1 MILEF
6 KNIANDSYL
15 PNIYV
20 HFTKLPIGL
29 YIQVILMDR
38 KSVFAIVAAVIIVV
52 AAVGAYAV
60 INNGNNGTEKEK
72 VQYDPSKGWYSWD
85 PTVIKYPTG
94 KLSFSPQ
101 LIDTVESMYKSV
113 YGELPDYSKY
123 TADMVPS
130 DFLSYDSMV
139 FNDTEDQV
147 TVISQIRVASG
158 SSDYKQLAVTLDKGT
173 NKLIT
178 VGSNAAL
185 LKMMFAESMT
195 DSEAQAKVWDIVY
208 GLDSSAFPGG
218 SVDLEKTYNMPVPS
232 TVTKVSST
240 YYLVKNIDEYTG
252 YVNDVTK
259 TGDNLVLMFSGAL
272 GNSYADLKPFYDMLS
287 SANVNNTGNAYLVG
301 TFSTDL
307 SDVFSGIEILGA
319 MFDVKDVAHKYID
332 SLRLKFWAMHTES
345 ANSGKDY
352 TVYIESAGGTAAG
365 KGTIINDVVTNVLSL
380 TNIFDHEQW
389 QKMSD
394 EVIVDKQPD
403 VLIFQESDKRSDDEM
418 MRKG

>member
-1 MILEF
+1 MN
-6 KNIANDSYL
+6 K
-15 PNIYV
+15 
-20 HFTKLPIGL
+20 T
-29 YIQVILMDR
+29 
-38 KSVFAIVAAVIIVV
+38 SVYAIVAAVIIVV

-60 INNGNNGTEKEK
+60 LNNGDNDSGKEK

-85 PTVIKYPTG
+85 PTVITYPTG

-101 LIDTVESMYKSV
+101 LIDTVESMYSSI

-147 TVISQIRVASG
+147 TVISQIRVASS

-185 LKMMFAESMT
+185 LKMMFAESMS
-195 DSEAQAKVWDIVY
+195 DAEAQAKVWDIIY
-208 GLDSSAFPGG
+208 GLDKSAFPGG
-218 SVDLEKTYNMPVPS
+218 TVDLEKTYNMPVPS
-232 TVTKVSST
+232 SVTQVSST
-240 YYLVKNIDEYTG
+240 YYLVKNIDEYTK
-252 YVNDVTK
+252 YVDDVTK
-259 TGDNLVLMFSGAL
+259 NGDNLVLMFSGAL

-287 SANVNNTGNAYLVG
+287 SANLNNEGNAYLIG

-307 SDVFSGIEILGA
+307 SDVFSGIEMLGA
-319 MFDVKDVAHKYID
+319 MFDVKDVAQKYID

-345 ANSGKDY
+345 EKLGKNY
-352 TVYIESAGGTAAG
+352 TVYVESTAGTAAG
-365 KGTIINDVVTNVLSL
+365 KGTIINDVVTNILSL

-394 EVIVDKQPD
+394 EIVVDKQPN
-403 VLIFQESDKRSDDEM
+403 VLIFQESDKRTEAER
-418 MRKG
+418 MRMG